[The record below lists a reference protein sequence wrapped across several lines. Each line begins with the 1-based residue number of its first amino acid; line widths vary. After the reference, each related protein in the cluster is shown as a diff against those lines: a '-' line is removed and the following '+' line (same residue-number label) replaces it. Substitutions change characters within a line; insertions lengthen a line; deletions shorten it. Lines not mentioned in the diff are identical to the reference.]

1 MRLGIDS
8 LPFGDGAEAMTVIH
22 PDLALSPA
30 SAEPCRSLFR
40 LTLDALPDGVL
51 LTSLDRRVLYA
62 NPAFA
67 RHWGIPAE
75 LMASRDADRLLR
87 YVSDQLI
94 DPEGFRREVER
105 VHPTDE
111 ASEDEL
117 CFKDGRILSR
127 RSLPFLEDGVFQA
140 RIWIFTD
147 ITDAHSSS
155 FDALTGLPNRRAF
168 SREFPGFVEAPDDG
182 MIRAVAIMDIDNF
195 KGYND
200 RYGHAAGDTVLHQI
214 GGLLRGH
221 LRRADDLVFR
231 IGGEEFLMASKAP
244 ARANAEDLFEAVR
257 RSIAEMA
264 LPHAGNP
271 PHGIVTASL
280 GVCLFQ
286 GPRISAA
293 VFAGADAAL
302 YRAKAAG
309 RDAVHIA
316 AL

>member
-1 MRLGIDS
+1 MGVKT
-8 LPFGDGAEAMTVIH
+8 MT
-22 PDLALSPA
+22 AGSPEFAPLLA
-30 SAEPCRSLFR
+30 SAKPCRSLFQQ
-40 LTLDALPDGVL
+40 TLDALPDGVL
-51 LTSLDRRVLYA
+51 LTSADRRVIYA

-67 RHWGIPAE
+67 RHWAVPAE
-75 LMASRDADRLLR
+75 MLASRDELRLLGH
-87 YVSDQLI
+87 VGGQLI
-94 DPEGFRREVER
+94 DPEAFRREVER

-111 ASEDEL
+111 TSEDEL
-117 CFKDGRILSR
+117 YFKDGRILSR
-127 RSLPFLEDGVFQA
+127 RSVPFLEGGEFRA

-147 ITDAHSSS
+147 ITDAHSST

-168 SREFPGFVEAPDDG
+168 SREFPAFVEAPDDG

-195 KGYND
+195 KAYND
-200 RYGHAAGDTVLHQI
+200 RYGHAAGDAVLHRI

-221 LRRADDLVFR
+221 LRRSDDLVFR

-257 RSIAEMA
+257 SSIAEMA

-280 GVCLFQ
+280 GVGLFR
-286 GPRISAA
+286 GPRVPAA
-293 VFAGADAAL
+293 VFASADASL

-309 RDAVHIA
+309 RDAVHTA